1 MHVRLVEDD
10 ALVASAVLA
19 AGSRLHGFT
28 VEHAEL
34 ARLADAELATSQFD
48 VAILDLGLPDED
60 GMSLLARWCDRGLQ
74 EDPAGTDP
82 VCDLAEAVREA
93 IRDAKAATAGRG
105 ESRWSTRARA

>member
-10 ALVASAVLA
+10 ALVAGAVLA

-28 VEHAEL
+28 VDHAEL

-60 GMSLLARWCDRGLQ
+60 GMSLPARWRDRGLQ
-74 EDPAGTDP
+74 EDPAATDP

>member
-10 ALVASAVLA
+10 ALVASGVLA
-19 AGSRLHGFT
+19 GLRLHGFT
-28 VEHAEL
+28 VDHAES
-34 ARLADAELATSQFD
+34 ARLADAALATSQFD

-60 GMSLLARWCDRGLQ
+60 GMSLLARWRGRGLQ
-74 EDPAGTDP
+74 EDPAATDP